1 MPLSFTLTTL
11 PFFKRVMYVK
21 LAGVVREML
30 LSVEFLPK
38 M

>member
-1 MPLSFTLTTL
+1 MPLSFTFTTL

-21 LAGVVREML
+21 LAAVVRETL
-30 LSVEFLPK
+30 LSVESLPK